1 MSTHTSTPNQPGATA
16 GGVDG
21 PLDDAFDI
29 MLVGWSF
36 MRSKLLL
43 TAMELGLFEALS
55 KESGTAEQITGRLGL
70 HRRGVPDFLDALVAL
85 GVLARDEA
93 GVYRNSPAAGR
104 HLIPGQQGYVG
115 GFLKMTT
122 DFMGAGW
129 ESLADMLRSG
139 DAHGQDA
146 NKVPFAQIFRDPQR
160 LRQFLSAMDSLNGAI
175 GPELARQYDWS
186 QHKSFVDV
194 GGARGNLACTLLLAH
209 PHLTGGVFD
218 RPVMK
223 PFLEELAQERGV
235 PDRVGFHGGDF
246 YVNDIPSADVVVFGN
261 VLHDCPVEARKS
273 LIAQAAERV
282 PAGGAVIVYDPMI
295 DDARTD
301 ADTLLMSLTMMLQSP
316 AGNEYT
322 AAECR
327 SWMEEAGLDVE
338 SVFRLPA
345 HATAVVGRKR
355 A

>member
-1 MSTHTSTPNQPGATA
+1 MSMPNSAPTQAAGTGA
-16 GGVDG
+16 

-36 MRSKLLL
+36 MRSKLLM
-43 TAMELGLFEALS
+43 TAMELELFEALG
-55 KESGTAEQITGRLGL
+55 KEPGTAEHIAGRLGL
-70 HRRGVPDFLDALVAL
+70 HERGVPDFLDSLAAL
-85 GVLARDEA
+85 GLLTRDAE
-93 GVYRNSPAAGR
+93 GVYRNGPAAAR
-104 HLIPGQQGYVG
+104 NLIPGQPGYVG

-122 DFMGAGW
+122 GFMGSGW
-129 ESLADMLRSG
+129 ETLADMLRTG

-146 NKVPFAQIFRDPQR
+146 SKVPFAQIFRDPQR
-160 LRQFLSAMDSLNGAI
+160 LRQFLTAMDSLNSAI

-186 QHKSFVDV
+186 RHSSFVDV
-194 GGARGNLACTLLLAH
+194 GGARGNLADTLLLAH

-223 PFLEELAQERGV
+223 PFLEELATDRGV
-235 PDRVGFHGGDF
+235 SDRISFHGGDF
-246 YVNDIPSADVVVFGN
+246 YKDKIPGADVVIFGN
-261 VLHDCPVEARKS
+261 VLHDTPVATRKD
-273 LIAQAAERV
+273 LIAQAAANI

-295 DDARTD
+295 DDDRRD
-301 ADTLLMSLTMMLQSP
+301 ADTLLMSLTMMMQSP

-322 AAECR
+322 PAQCR
-327 SWMEEAGLDVE
+327 GWMEEAGLEVE
-338 SVFRLPA
+338 QVLRLPA